1 MDIKNIKV
9 LLPAFYACCDDEGNT
24 SPKRTRAPARYFLE
38 KRRGTGFYVGGSPGE
53 YV

>member
-1 MDIKNIKV
+1 VI
-9 LLPAFYACCDDEGNT
+9 PAFYAYYDDEGNT

>member
-1 MDIKNIKV
+1 MI
-9 LLPAFYACCDDEGNT
+9 PAFYACYDDEGNT
-24 SPKRTRAPARYFLE
+24 SPKRPRAPARYFLE